1 MDRATVSRVFE
12 PFFTTKPKGHGTG
25 LGLATVYG
33 VVKKA
38 GGNIDIYSEPG
49 LGTSVSVLLPAT
61 DEDAMPS
68 AGAAP
73 RGDSQHGHGETIL
86 LVEDE
91 ESLREL
97 TRRILTRHGYQVCV
111 AAGGRDAVERA
122 GDPAQSID
130 MLLTDVIMPEMLGNE
145 VAAAVRA
152 VRPGLPALYMSG
164 YAQPILDSHGME
176 TLSIDILEKPFTEV
190 ALLAR
195 VHETISRA
203 PAQSLTG
210 PGPVPG
216 MRAPWPRAGCAIPS
230 AHLTRDEGDGEV
242 TFGTVTRG
250 AARPDEDLP
259 DRASGPPPLGA
270 GPGLHGLQ
278 HWQRVRPRLC
288 RAGQPHETLLV
299 RRRETVSRAGAA
311 RGAACRAGWPRRWRR
326 PPRAPGASAAARRV
340 TRPGHP
346 PDCAWRR

>member
-1 MDRATVSRVFE
+1 VEVDETYAAGRPDLKPARYARLRVSDSGVGMDRATVSRVFE

-38 GGNIDIYSEPG
+38 GGGIDIYSEPG

-61 DEDAMPS
+61 SEDALPS

-73 RGDSQHGHGETIL
+73 RGESQDGHGETIL

-97 TRRILTRHGYQVCV
+97 TRRILTRHGYQVRV
-111 AAGGRDAVERA
+111 AAGGRDAVEQA

-176 TLSIDILEKPFTEV
+176 ALSIDILEKPFTEA

-203 PAQSLTG
+203 PAQQT
-210 PGPVPG
+210 
-216 MRAPWPRAGCAIPS
+216 
-230 AHLTRDEGDGEV
+230 
-242 TFGTVTRG
+242 
-250 AARPDEDLP
+250 
-259 DRASGPPPLGA
+259 
-270 GPGLHGLQ
+270 
-278 HWQRVRPRLC
+278 
-288 RAGQPHETLLV
+288 
-299 RRRETVSRAGAA
+299 
-311 RGAACRAGWPRRWRR
+311 
-326 PPRAPGASAAARRV
+326 
-340 TRPGHP
+340 
-346 PDCAWRR
+346 